1 MKILTKIKEFL
12 QHYYNELRI
21 PQHKP
26 NFNGEIPINWLH
38 YYRPP
43 Y

>member
-12 QHYYNELRI
+12 LHYYNELRI
-21 PQHKP
+21 QHEP

-43 Y
+43 SY